1 MGPLVNSVADR
12 FGGKRSSP
20 VRALGAATVA
30 GGIVAVATYK
40 ALRH

>member
-12 FGGKRSSP
+12 FGGKQPSP
-20 VRALGAATVA
+20 IRAVAAATIA
-30 GGIVAVATYK
+30 GGVVAVVTYK